1 MMALWRFP
9 PARVSRLR
17 RLLAGRVSAMSAPQE
32 SERIVDLL
40 IEEEEDVES
49 FRTELARSGP
59 VYTSELGE
67 LWLSMAIATHD
78 HGRQEDLLGTAYTAL
93 DRAAQLLAVASPWR
107 RGARRSPS
115 GGALW
120 RRPTR
125 TSGSSVASD
134 EMEQIAGTSSIP
146 RIPLYHPDANSKFTV
161 PFTLKIVYH
170 VTTVATCQRC
180 FFLTAKE
187 QPESCR
193 AASASLVVLDSCV
206 SYLACWL

>member
-125 TSGSSVASD
+125 TSGSSVASG
-134 EMEQIAGTSSIP
+134 EMEQTAGTSSIP